1 MSNIQYFL
9 GGNTPSGFYSLY
21 HQLSDPEHIRALYII
36 KSGPG
41 SGKSSLMRRVG
52 RHAQAAGLETEEVLC
67 SGDPDSLDALI
78 LPQLGAAIV
87 DGTAPHVVEPQ
98 CPGVVD
104 RYIDLSG
111 FYDRAGLQPLKEQIQ
126 AAFTEYQ
133 GHYKRV
139 YRCLGAAGELRRDMN
154 ELLDTDAVQQRLAKR
169 AAGIIGRELKKPGT
183 GPSRP
188 RQRFLSAVTHKGF
201 VSLWDTV
208 DAQAGRVY
216 ELADSYGL
224 AHHLLNPLL
233 TAGLA
238 AGHQVIACPDP
249 MAPDRLAHLIFPSLS
264 LAFVT
269 ATPEEPWPH
278 RAYRRLRLDSMVS
291 ADACRAAKSRLR
303 FTKRVASALLE
314 EGIAGLSQAKEAH
327 DRLERLYNPYVDFS
341 RVAETA
347 DRLADEILALDR
359 IHPM

>member
-52 RHAQAAGLETEEVLC
+52 RHTQAAGLETEEVLC

-111 FYDRAGLQPLKEQIQ
+111 FYDRAGLQPPKEQIQ

-133 GHYKRV
+133 GRYKRV

-249 MAPDRLAHLIFPSLS
+249 MAPDRLAHLLVPELE
-264 LAFVT
+264 LAFLT
-269 ATPEEPWPH
+269 AQGLEDP
-278 RAYRRLRLDSMVS
+278 YRRLRLDGAVDEILLRKNRSQ
-291 ADACRAAKSRLR
+291 LR
-303 FTKRVASALLE
+303 FAQKVHTALVE
-314 EGIAGLSQAKEAH
+314 EAVHSLTQAKEMH
-327 DRLERLYNPYVDFS
+327 DQLEGLYNPYVDFGL
-341 RVAETA
+341 VEETA
-347 DRLADEILALDR
+347 RQIFEEL
-359 IHPM
+359 

>member
-1 MSNIQYFL
+1 MSKIQYFL

-21 HQLSDPEHIRALYII
+21 HQLSDPEQFQALYII

-52 RHAQAAGLETEEVLC
+52 RHAQAAGLETVEVLC

-87 DGTAPHVVEPQ
+87 DGTSPHVIEPQ

-111 FYDRAGLQPLKEQIQ
+111 FYDRGGLQPLKQDIL
-126 AAFTEYQ
+126 AAFAEYQ
-133 GHYKRV
+133 GYYKRV
-139 YRCLGAAGELRRDMN
+139 YRCLGAVGELRRDMN
-154 ELLDTDAVQQRLAKR
+154 ELLVTEAVQQKLAKR
-169 AAGIIGRELKKPGT
+169 AAGIIGRELKKPGN
-183 GPSRP
+183 GPARP
-188 RQRFLSAVTHKGF
+188 EQRFLSAVTHKGALT
-201 VSLWDTV
+201 LWDTV

-224 AHHLLNPLL
+224 AHCLLNPIL
-233 TAGLA
+233 TAALA
-238 AGHQVIACPDP
+238 AGHRAVACPDP
-249 MAPDRLAHLIFPSLS
+249 LATDRLAHLIFPDLS

-269 ATPEEPWPH
+269 STPEQPWPH
-278 RAYRRLRLDSMVS
+278 RAYRRLRLDAMV
-291 ADACRAAKSRLR
+291 DGDGYRAAKPRLR
-303 FTKRVASALLE
+303 FTKRVAAALLD
-314 EGIAGLSQAKEAH
+314 EGVAGLVQAKEAH
-327 DRLERLYNPYVDFS
+327 DRLERLYNPYVDFD

-347 DRLADEILALDR
+347 DRVADDILALDR
-359 IHPM
+359 V